1 MDGVNWMNWVN
12 RGMVHG
18 YSVNRVGQD
27 GGVGYRVGQHSWAG
41 DHRVWDGLGNG
52 VGGHGSRVG
61 HPLVLDVGDV
71 PAVAGVVGV
80 VVDDLGAAVRKGH
93 PVGASHG
100 ASVRVLVL

>member
-12 RGMVHG
+12 GGMVHG

-41 DHRVWDGLGNG
+41 DHRVWDGLRDG

-71 PAVAGVVGV
+71 AAVAGVVGV
-80 VVDDLGAAVRKGH
+80 VVDDLGAARPGH
-93 PVGASHG
+93 
-100 ASVRVLVL
+100 

>member
-1 MDGVNWMNWVN
+1 MNWVN
-12 RGMVHG
+12 GGMVHG

-61 HPLVLDVGDV
+61 HTLVLDVGDV
-71 PAVAGVVGV
+71 AAVAVGV
-80 VVDDLGAAVRKGH
+80 SGVGHCLGATIREQDRVRAGDNL
-93 PVGASHG
+93 SI
-100 ASVRVLVL
+100 RVLSLAEGGT